1 MWADILSYFNVFLVV
16 FLSIYGLHSIVITA
30 LYLLR
35 FQKTTQPVTEPP
47 AWPLVAVQ
55 LPLYNEH
62 SVAERMVKTVCA
74 LDYPRDRLIIQLLD
88 DSTDQTTAILEQQV
102 ELYHAQGFHI
112 ELLHR
117 SDRTGYKARAMAEG
131 LAQTDA
137 EFIAVFDADFI
148 PPANYL
154 KQVIPHFF
162 TDPRLGMV
170 QARWGHLN
178 RETNAATRAQALYL
192 DGHQIV
198 QQVARSRWDLLMIFN
213 GSGGVWRAE
222 CIRDSG
228 GWQWDTFAEDL
239 DLSYRARMC
248 GWRLAFLPDLV
259 VPAELP
265 PTITIFKKQQ
275 YRWVYGHIQVLRK
288 LLFKVWRSPQLT
300 LAQRIDS
307 TFTLTTNLTQIAALS
322 SFLLSLPLAL
332 LHPQQPGSL
341 GLISMA
347 SMGPTILFIIS
358 QVLGY
363 KDGFAHKFDRLTSL
377 PALIL
382 LAVGMSISNA
392 SAVVSALT
400 GQKIT
405 WVRTPKYNLEG
416 QKTDWAEVQPQIKL
430 PLMVWLEIA
439 VSFYCAVGLSLAIS
453 RAPEV
458 IPLTALGMLSYGYVG
473 FSGLAEYNRPKKS
486 DKVSVEVD
494 RVETV

>member
-1 MWADILSYFNVFLVV
+1 MWADMLSYINVFLVV
-16 FLSIYGLHSIVITA
+16 FLSIYGLHSIVITT

-35 FQKTTQPVTEPP
+35 FQKKTRAVPDPSD
-47 AWPLVAVQ
+47 WPRVAVQ

-62 SVAERMVKTVCA
+62 SVAERMVRTVCA

-102 ELYHAQGFHI
+102 EIFRAQGYHI
-112 ELLHR
+112 ELIHR
-117 SDRTGYKARAMAEG
+117 TDRTGYKARAMTDG
-131 LAQTDA
+131 LAQTNA
-137 EFIAVFDADFI
+137 EFVAVFDADFI

-154 KQVIPHFF
+154 KKVIPHFF

-178 RETNAATRAQALYL
+178 RETNTATRAQALYL
-192 DGHQIV
+192 DGHQII
-198 QQVARSRWDLLMIFN
+198 QQVARSRSNLLMIFN

-228 GWQWDTFAEDL
+228 GWAWDTFAEDL
-239 DLSYRARMC
+239 DLSYRAQMR
-248 GWRLAFLPDLV
+248 GWRFTFLPDLV

-265 PTITIFKKQQ
+265 PTISIFKKQQ
-275 YRWVYGHIQVLRK
+275 YRWVFGHIQVLRK
-288 LLFKVWRSPQLT
+288 LLLKVWRSPKLT

-307 TFTLTTNLTQIAALS
+307 TFQLTTNFTQIAALS
-322 SFLLSLPLAL
+322 TFLLSLPLAL
-332 LHPQQPGSL
+332 LHPDQPSSL

-347 SMGPTILFIIS
+347 TMGPTILFIIS
-358 QVLGY
+358 QVFGY
-363 KDGFAHKFDRLTSL
+363 RDGARRKAERLSSL
-377 PALIL
+377 PTLIL
-382 LAVGMSISNA
+382 LAVGMTISNA

-416 QKTDWAEVQPQIKL
+416 QKTDWAEVQPRIKL
-430 PLMVWLEIA
+430 PLTVWLEIA
-439 VSFYCAVGLSLAIS
+439 VSFYCAIGLSLAIS

-458 IPLTALGMLSYGYVG
+458 IPLAALGMLSYGYVG

-486 DKVSVEVD
+486 DQVSVEVD
-494 RVETV
+494 TVNTA